1 MNINLE
7 YAENISEHTVN
18 SMADSAYKKAWD
30 GLGTYITTNT
40 LTLRQGFN

>member
-30 GLGTYITTNT
+30 GLGHNYEHSNFKT
-40 LTLRQGFN
+40 RF